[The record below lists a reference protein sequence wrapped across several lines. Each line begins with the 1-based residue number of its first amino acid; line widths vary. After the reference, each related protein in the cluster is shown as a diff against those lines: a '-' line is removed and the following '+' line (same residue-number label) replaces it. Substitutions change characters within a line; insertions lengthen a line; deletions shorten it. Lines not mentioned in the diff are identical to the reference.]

1 MVPIPPNSREEEGA
15 ENPSPF
21 SSASFL
27 NYPGTVAF
35 GVEKNLQDL
44 LPDRT
49 VRIP

>member
-1 MVPIPPNSREEEGA
+1 MVPVPPYSREEEGA

-21 SSASFL
+21 SSALFL

-35 GVEKNLQDL
+35 GVEKNLRDL

-49 VRIP
+49 LRIP